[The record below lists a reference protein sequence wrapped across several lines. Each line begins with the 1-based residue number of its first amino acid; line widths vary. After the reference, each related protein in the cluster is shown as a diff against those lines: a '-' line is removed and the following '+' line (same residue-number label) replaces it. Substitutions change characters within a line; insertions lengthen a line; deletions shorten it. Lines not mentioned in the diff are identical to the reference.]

1 MILKSFLSL
10 KIDIEIWRAEA
21 VCHAFYCFVCFF
33 LLLCDLV
40 CATTRNPG
48 YTNWVLHLW
57 LASCWQ
63 TRHTL
68 VFASMFLTTTTLEAE
83 ECRNYTGCCQ
93 PQQVGI
99 TSSFFF
105 SFWRERSHSYIFK
118 SLSEMQEI
126 KNRGFLVNSHC
137 CCLSSDVFVHIDTY
151 TAETGV
157 SRFLQL
163 NKNWRL
169 VFYFDLKS
177 VHQSFFFFLYT
188 VLNFLFFCVCFELS
202 LEFRKKFGLTSVFS
216 ICIVSFSFFQIL

>member
-1 MILKSFLSL
+1 
-10 KIDIEIWRAEA
+10 
-21 VCHAFYCFVCFF
+21 
-33 LLLCDLV
+33 
-40 CATTRNPG
+40 
-48 YTNWVLHLW
+48 
-57 LASCWQ
+57 
-63 TRHTL
+63 
-68 VFASMFLTTTTLEAE
+68 
-83 ECRNYTGCCQ
+83 
-93 PQQVGI
+93 
-99 TSSFFF
+99 
-105 SFWRERSHSYIFK
+105 
-118 SLSEMQEI
+118 MQEI

-137 CCLSSDVFVHIDTY
+137 CYLSSDVFVHIDTY

-177 VHQSFFFFLYT
+177 VHQSSFFFLYT

>member
-1 MILKSFLSL
+1 MQLPEILDIQTGFCICGWPAVGKHGILWYLPLCFSPQLPWRQRNAGTTPAVASLS
-10 KIDIEIWRAEA
+10 R
-21 VCHAFYCFVCFF
+21 
-33 LLLCDLV
+33 
-40 CATTRNPG
+40 
-48 YTNWVLHLW
+48 
-57 LASCWQ
+57 
-63 TRHTL
+63 
-68 VFASMFLTTTTLEAE
+68 LESHQA
-83 ECRNYTGCCQ
+83 
-93 PQQVGI
+93 
-99 TSSFFF
+99 FFF

-177 VHQSFFFFLYT
+177 VHQSSFFFFFIYS
-188 VLNFLFFCVCFELS
+188 F
-202 LEFRKKFGLTSVFS
+202 KFS
-216 ICIVSFSFFQIL
+216 IFLCVFWVKLRIQKKIWPHFSFQYLYCQF

>member
-1 MILKSFLSL
+1 MLFTVL
-10 KIDIEIWRAEA
+10 
-21 VCHAFYCFVCFF
+21 FVCFF
-33 LLLCDLV
+33 LLPCDLV

-105 SFWRERSHSYIFK
+105 LSEGSSHSYIFK

-177 VHQSFFFFLYT
+177 LHQSFFFFFKYT
-188 VLNFLFFCVCFELS
+188 VLNFLFFCGCFELS

-216 ICIVSFSFFQIL
+216 ICIVSFSCFFFQIL